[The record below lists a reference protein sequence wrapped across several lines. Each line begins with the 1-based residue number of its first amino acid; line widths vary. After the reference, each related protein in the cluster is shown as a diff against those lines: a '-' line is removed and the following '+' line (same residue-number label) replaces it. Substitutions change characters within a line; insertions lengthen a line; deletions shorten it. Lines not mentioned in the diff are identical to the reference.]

1 MHNIAVMLKC
11 KTTVNVET
19 QYTGNIN
26 FFNAPLANL
35 KSHWYQ
41 PLVFFCGL
49 KKHIFGFVGV
59 AIYNHFLLAAPIF
72 QIQAN
77 CSKTVNTA

>member
-1 MHNIAVMLKC
+1 MHNTAVMFKC
-11 KTTVNVET
+11 KITVNVET

-41 PLVFFCGL
+41 PLVFFYG
-49 KKHIFGFVGV
+49 
-59 AIYNHFLLAAPIF
+59 
-72 QIQAN
+72 
-77 CSKTVNTA
+77 